1 MKLKTQVIIISLFQA
16 LVDIAGII
24 TAVYFNKIVN
34 SLENTRTNEPS
45 NIVSNQQL
53 LHNYSYVE
61 NVNVL
66 YYTLPYIFSG
76 VIPRML
82 NGFEC
87 LTADQ
92 LVSKHLKE
100 WRQVEKIKE
109 DSKTRTQN
117 FPILP
122 EYWDSVLNE
131 TENNLIES
139 IDRRKQKCTNS
150 NYKISQLRIDD
161 NMNEKQFLE
170 DFAIRRNEDKNTSSV
185 YLMCWFE
192 LATMAANS
200 LSSVLI
206 ATLAIF
212 NLELPLLHIP
222 WLLLTAIEI
231 TGNICVSLAFSVV
244 PGYCLLTS
252 AICVTRALWLGT
264 IWSKTIRRFMISAL
278 PISSGFD
285 LERETLR
292 SQLSYKGKL
301 RLSRFFWSLLV
312 KDIFFVL

>member
-264 IWSKTIRRFMISAL
+264 IWSKTIR
-278 PISSGFD
+278 D
-285 LERETLR
+285 KT
-292 SQLSYKGKL
+292 
-301 RLSRFFWSLLV
+301 
-312 KDIFFVL
+312 